1 MFDGTELSLV
11 YGDMQEPETNMQ
23 AQYQQN
29 GQQVPQQQQQQQQQ
43 NIQPPNPEKHPYQ
56 QPEAIYQQ
64 QAPKIIYKEHQVSF
78 WDKLGQTKGDVFKLF
93 LFALVIL
100 IAISFD
106 RLIFTYLKQYIDQ
119 NTLNSTNEFI
129 IRLAYP
135 IGVIVVIWLLKSI

>member
-11 YGDMQEPETNMQ
+11 YGDMQEPEMNMHAQQNMQ
-23 AQYQQN
+23 QQM
-29 GQQVPQQQQQQQQQ
+29 QQQSPQQ
-43 NIQPPNPEKHPYQ
+43 IQPPNPEKHPYQ

-64 QAPKIIYKEHQVSF
+64 QQPTPKVIYKEHQISF

-106 RLIFTYLKQYIDQ
+106 RLIFTYLKQYIDN

-135 IGVIVVIWLLKSI
+135 IGVIVVIWLLKSM

>member
-11 YGDMQEPETNMQ
+11 YGDMQEPEM
-23 AQYQQN
+23 
-29 GQQVPQQQQQQQQQ
+29 PQQQIQEPPQKIKQQPLTTQPEVMYQQQQ
-43 NIQPPNPEKHPYQ
+43 PEPKV
-56 QPEAIYQQ
+56 IYREPQ
-64 QAPKIIYKEHQVSF
+64 ISF

-100 IAISFD
+100 IAIAFD
-106 RLIFTYLKQYIDQ
+106 RLIFTYLKQYVE
-119 NTLNSTNEFI
+119 NNMLNGTNEFI

>member
-11 YGDMQEPETNMQ
+11 YGDMQEPEM
-23 AQYQQN
+23 
-29 GQQVPQQQQQQQQQ
+29 QQQQIHEPPQKIKQQPLTP
-43 NIQPPNPEKHPYQ
+43 QPDAMYQQ
-56 QPEAIYQQ
+56 QPEPARV
-64 QAPKIIYKEHQVSF
+64 IYKEPQVSF

-106 RLIFTYLKQYIDQ
+106 RLIFTYLKQYIDH

>member
-11 YGDMQEPETNMQ
+11 YGDMQEPETNIQ
-23 AQYQQN
+23 HNNIQPTQN
-29 GQQVPQQQQQQQQQ
+29 TQQQ
-43 NIQPPNPEKHPYQ
+43 NTQPPNPEKHPYQ
-56 QPEAIYQQ
+56 QPETIYQQ
-64 QAPKIIYKEHQVSF
+64 QPVPKVIYKEHQISF

-106 RLIFTYLKQYIDQ
+106 RLIFTYLKQYIDH

>member
-11 YGDMQEPETNMQ
+11 YGDIQEPEM
-23 AQYQQN
+23 
-29 GQQVPQQQQQQQQQ
+29 QQQQIQEPPQKIKQQ
-43 NIQPPNPEKHPYQ
+43 PLAP

-64 QAPKIIYKEHQVSF
+64 PEPARVIYKEPQVSF

-100 IAISFD
+100 IAIAFD
-106 RLIFTYLKQYIDQ
+106 RLIFTYLKQYVE
-119 NTLNSTNEFI
+119 NNMLNGTNEFI

-135 IGVIVVIWLLKSI
+135 IGVIVVIWLLKSM